1 MNENEIIEQ
10 DLQNHNELRQL
21 LANLA
26 NLENNAL
33 PLDLIMRIRKF
44 IAFPGSN
51 RAFIELLELWH
62 KSDVWRPIFETGL
75 QSVLAQQYLE
85 SYGHAML
92 EAHCHILAFLKSIY
106 YPEEQGG
113 SFSAIASAIETIILA
128 NQWRCEYSIVTIREY
143 SKREHWPTGNEND
156 HSKKLDLFF
165 RLLHDKTLEEGI
177 QPGNLEKIKTSMA
190 ISMVWSISKA
200 IISPFQTFQTDEF
213 TTKVL
218 LVEGPVTSV
227 SGKLA
232 VKLIDGFGVFVP
244 EPDMMFIKLD
254 DEFYKGIEN
263 ATRYLSSYFPK
274 NFKNK
279 NLSWRISWEENKDG
293 VNIYTLQGP
302 SAGAAMIAAA
312 MQELATN

>member
-1 MNENEIIEQ
+1 MSKNETNENELLML
-10 DLQNHNELRQL
+10 LQRLDELLDNE
-21 LANLA
+21 
-26 NLENNAL
+26 E
-33 PLDLIMRIRKF
+33 LDRESRKRIRNF

-51 RAFIELLELWH
+51 RAFIELLGLWH
-62 KSDVWRPIFETGL
+62 QSIGL
-75 QSVLAQQYLE
+75 RRIIEVGLKLVLKQKYLE

-106 YPEEQGG
+106 YPKEQEG

-128 NQWRCEYSIVTIREY
+128 NQWRCNYSIVKIREY
-143 SKREHWPTGNEND
+143 SQQEHWPAGEN
-156 HSKKLDLFF
+156 HSKNLDLFF
-165 RLLHDKTLEEGI
+165 RQLHDKSLTEDI
-177 QPGNLEKIKTSMA
+177 QPGSSEKIKTSMA
-190 ISMVWSISKA
+190 ISIVWSISKA
-200 IISPFQTFQTDEF
+200 IIRPFQTFQADEF

-218 LVEGPVTSV
+218 LVESPVTSV

-244 EPDMMFIKLD
+244 EPDMVFIKLD
-254 DEFYKGIEN
+254 DEFYEGIEN
-263 ATRYLSSYFPK
+263 ATRYLSNYFPK

-279 NLSWRISWEENKDG
+279 NLSWKISWEENKDG

-312 MQELATN
+312 AQELAIK